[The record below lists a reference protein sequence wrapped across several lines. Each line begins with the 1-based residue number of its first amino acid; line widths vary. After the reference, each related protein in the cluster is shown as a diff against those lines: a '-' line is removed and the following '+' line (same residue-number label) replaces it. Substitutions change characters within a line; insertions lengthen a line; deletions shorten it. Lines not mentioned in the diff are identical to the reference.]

1 MSRPEGYK
9 LAIEGLTVADS
20 VTIVHAL
27 MLYDYN
33 QHKDLI
39 IEAIYGAG
47 NHHDGYYEEKLGLLS
62 SKGILWLYGQ
72 LDDYR
77 RRKLMEAVLLKYA
90 DESRRATYNMIQETT
105 P

>member
-1 MSRPEGYK
+1 MSRPEGYEV
-9 LAIEGLTVADS
+9 AIEGLTVADS

-47 NHHDGYYEEKLGLLS
+47 HHDNYYEEKLSLLNRR
-62 SKGILWLYGQ
+62 GILWLYGQ
-72 LDDYR
+72 LDDYH

-90 DESRRATYNMIQETT
+90 DESRRATYNVIQEVT